1 MILVNATP
9 SFHSVN
15 FVETFF
21 SSQKKI
27 KQKGGPYHKLN
38 SSVTTAGIYIHVPFC
53 TIQCMYCDFYTVDL
67 EGNSIPEFVNA
78 VIKEIEYCETDTSG
92 WRFDTIFI
100 GGGTPS
106 LLDSKSIETIINTIY
121 KKYDLSNI
129 KECTIESNP
138 DQITKDRLKD
148 LRRLGIDRI
157 SIGVQ
162 SLESD
167 LLRFLTRDHTID
179 DVYKTYDNAKIAG
192 FENVNIDM
200 LYNIPGQ
207 TVEQWEIDLERM
219 IKLEPSHISAY
230 ELTVEKGTE
239 LHRLI
244 NNCGVSIPQDPVGTT
259 WLSITSEF
267 LSDRG
272 FLPYEISSFTR
283 PGQECIHNL
292 HYWRVE
298 PYLAFGPSAHG
309 FDGHRRRK
317 NVSSIRD
324 YLDKIRTSGS
334 AVIFDEGLEY
344 KDILNEKVG
353 MGIRMME
360 GVDMREF
367 KEPELSV
374 LKRNI
379 EKTKNMWPGC
389 IVRNNDH
396 LKLSKKGIL
405 FADSIAVDL
414 MIG

>member
-1 MILVNATP
+1 M
-9 SFHSVN
+9 
-15 FVETFF
+15 
-21 SSQKKI
+21 
-27 KQKGGPYHKLN
+27 
-38 SSVTTAGIYIHVPFC
+38 
-53 TIQCMYCDFYTVDL
+53 
-67 EGNSIPEFVNA
+67 
-78 VIKEIEYCETDTSG
+78 
-92 WRFDTIFI
+92 
-100 GGGTPS
+100 
-106 LLDSKSIETIINTIY
+106 
-121 KKYDLSNI
+121 
-129 KECTIESNP
+129 
-138 DQITKDRLKD
+138 
-148 LRRLGIDRI
+148 
-157 SIGVQ
+157 
-162 SLESD
+162 
-167 LLRFLTRDHTID
+167 TRDHTID
-179 DVYKTYDNAKIAG
+179 DVYKTYDHAKIAG

-207 TVEQWEIDLERM
+207 TVEQWKIDLERI

-239 LHRLI
+239 LHRLV
-244 NNCGVSIPQDPVGTT
+244 NNGGVSIPQDPVGTT

-283 PGQECIHNL
+283 PGQKCIHNL

-317 NVSSIRD
+317 NVSSFRD

-360 GVDMREF
+360 GVDMGEF

-379 EKTKNMWPGC
+379 EKTKNMWPRC
-389 IVRNNDH
+389 IVRDNDH
-396 LKLSKKGIL
+396 LKLSEKGIL